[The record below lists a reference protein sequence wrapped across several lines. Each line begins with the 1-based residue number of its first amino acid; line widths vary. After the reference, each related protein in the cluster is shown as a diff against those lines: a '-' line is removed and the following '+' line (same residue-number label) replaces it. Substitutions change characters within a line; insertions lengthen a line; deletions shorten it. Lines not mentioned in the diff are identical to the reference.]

1 MKKITNLIVNGRY
14 VFLTLF
20 IIVACFSLYLS
31 TKVNINEDIMKYLP
45 ETSETK
51 IGKDIMDKE
60 FAKQDSSILNVMF
73 KGLSE
78 NEKDDTLK
86 KLENVEG
93 VSSVKYENNDKYNK
107 DDYSLFILNVDDY
120 ADSKTSTNVYNYIKD
135 NFNTAGMSGTIYDEN
150 KPLLQLWVVILAI
163 LCAMVILTILSDSYV
178 EPWLYLISIGIA
190 VFINK
195 GTNIMFDSVSSITN
209 SIVAILQLALSMD
222 YSIMLSNRYKI

>member
-14 VFLTLF
+14 VFLALF

-86 KLENVEG
+86 KLENVVITFIAIIMELEKLDEEERLRDIIQRAKKKIYATWITTTIAEDPKYYDLESKFWEMPEG
-93 VSSVKYENNDKYNK
+93 IELLEILDEVDNEKY
-107 DDYSLFILNVDDY
+107 
-120 ADSKTSTNVYNYIKD
+120 
-135 NFNTAGMSGTIYDEN
+135 
-150 KPLLQLWVVILAI
+150 
-163 LCAMVILTILSDSYV
+163 
-178 EPWLYLISIGIA
+178 
-190 VFINK
+190 
-195 GTNIMFDSVSSITN
+195 
-209 SIVAILQLALSMD
+209 
-222 YSIMLSNRYKI
+222 